1 MKIPFPLFEALAPAL
16 RDVFVDG
23 RPVDRVVEHNFKNHR
38 QWGSRDRRLFA
49 EVVFDLTRYI
59 RRYAKLAGLNFDPS
73 LGFQSLSLE
82 EFKSILACY
91 FKDKYPD
98 LKIPFKV
105 PTKEFS
111 GKMTD
116 AELHSYSDWFY
127 NLGKKELDVEW
138 QKISEQLNRVPDVYL
153 RTNTLVTH
161 RENLIKKLEELQVP
175 IERVNSSEV
184 AIRLLERK
192 NLFQTDLYKNGFFE
206 LQDISS
212 QRVAELLAPQ
222 PGERVIDA
230 CAGAGG
236 KSLHLANLM
245 QNQGRVLSMDIHA
258 RKLEELKTRAR
269 RNKISIIETREITS
283 TKVVK
288 RLEESADAV
297 LLDVPCS
304 GSGVIG
310 RNPDT
315 KYRLNQESFD
325 QLLKTQED
333 ILRVYSKMVKHG
345 GRMVYATCSLF
356 PSENE
361 KQLNKWL
368 IQNPRWKLEEQKT
381 LIPGRDE
388 GDGFFMA
395 KITRV

>member
-1 MKIPFPLFEALAPAL
+1 MAPAL
-16 RDVFVDG
+16 IDVFVSG

-49 EVVFDLTRYI
+49 EVIFDMTRFV
-59 RRYAKLAGLNFDPS
+59 RRYAKLAGFNFDPS
-73 LGFQSLSLE
+73 LGETHLKVE
-82 EFKSILACY
+82 DFKTILACY
-91 FKDKYPD
+91 FNEKWPD
-98 LKIPFKV
+98 IKTPFSL
-105 PTKEFS
+105 PTKAFV
-111 GKMTD
+111 GKMSE
-116 AELHSYSDWFY
+116 AEKQSYSDWFY
-127 NLGKKELDVEW
+127 QLGEIELGNHW
-138 QKISEQLNRVPDVYL
+138 PKISEQLNRVPDVYL
-153 RTNTLVTH
+153 RTNTLVTK
-161 RENLIKKLEELQVP
+161 RENLMNQLSQMKAPAEAL
-175 IERVNSSEV
+175 NSSEV

-192 NLFQTDLYKNGFFE
+192 NLFQSELYKLGHFE

-212 QRVAELLAPQ
+212 QRVAELLDPK
-222 PGERVIDA
+222 PGERVVDA

-236 KSLHLANLM
+236 KSLHLATLM
-245 QNQGRVLSMDIHA
+245 ENQGRVLSMDIHA

-283 TKVVK
+283 TKVIK
-288 RLEESADAV
+288 RLEETADAV

-325 QLLKTQED
+325 QLLKTQQE

-345 GRMVYATCSLF
+345 GRLVYATCSLF

-361 KQLNKWL
+361 KQVQAWL
-368 IQNPRWKLEEQKT
+368 KDNPKWKLEEQKT

-395 KITRV
+395 KISRL